1 MQSCRPSTPFLQGFS
16 KDLCWLP
23 RQDLSLVPKLIAGS
37 IIRVTRPGPWR
48 RGSMLVTSLVP
59 RVTGHTFP
67 FLNAHS
73 TSGTLHT
80 WYLFN
85 SHRGHTKKL
94 LLLIHET
101 ETSGSGTCP
110 ESDTFTAVGPAFELG
125 PCQYAAHVC
134 AGPGIGEAPGPGV
147 LGWPGV
153 GGRRCFP
160 GDRGSPLPRE
170 RAAASGL
177 AVPVTRPSPVQ
188 AFIPSTISVI
198 TPFPHLSSSSF
209 EAPSSTTKQ
218 ISTSAGY

>member
-1 MQSCRPSTPFLQGFS
+1 MQSCRPSTPFLQGFP
-16 KDLCWLP
+16 KGLCWLP
-23 RQDLSLVPKLIAGS
+23 SQDLSLIPKLIAGR

-59 RVTGHTFP
+59 RVTGRTFP

-101 ETSGSGTCP
+101 ETSGSGACP
-110 ESDTFTAVGPAFELG
+110 ESDTFTAVGPAFALG

-134 AGPGIGEAPGPGV
+134 AGPGIGDCAGSLVARAGADASQGMEAAF
-147 LGWPGV
+147 
-153 GGRRCFP
+153 C
-160 GDRGSPLPRE
+160 RGSELRHW
-170 RAAASGL
+170 GL
-177 AVPVTRPSPVQ
+177 EVPGTRPGPVQ

-198 TPFPHLSSSSF
+198 TPFPHLRSSM
-209 EAPSSTTKQ
+209 
-218 ISTSAGY
+218 

>member
-23 RQDLSLVPKLIAGS
+23 SQDLSLVPKLIAGS

-48 RGSMLVTSLVP
+48 RGSMLVTSLMP

-160 GDRGSPLPRE
+160 GDRRQPFAAGASCGIGARSPSDPPKSG
-170 RAAASGL
+170 ASVYPFNHQRNYP
-177 AVPVTRPSPVQ
+177 VPSLEL
-188 AFIPSTISVI
+188 F
-198 TPFPHLSSSSF
+198 
-209 EAPSSTTKQ
+209 
-218 ISTSAGY
+218 